1 MSVNSLTSFV
11 MDGRTRIPNRT
22 TGTVIDITERK
33 ASEMAVRE
41 QETRLRAIVD
51 HAVDGIITIDEQGTI
66 ESFNSAAE
74 RLFGYPA
81 AAVLGQNVKLLMP
94 DPYHRE
100 HDGYLAHYRDT
111 GQAKIIG
118 IGREVIGLRQ
128 DGSTFPL
135 DLAVSELQL
144 GDRRLFTGIV
154 RDITERK
161 EAEFQLQQAAE
172 IMESRAMEIA
182 QAHERA
188 LAATQAK
195 SDFLASMSHEI
206 RTPMNAIIGMA
217 DLMHETLLSTEQREY
232 VGRLSRAATSLLD
245 LINDILDL
253 SKIEAGHLEL
263 ESVAFDLHELVD
275 KTAELMAVRAHAKR
289 LELIAFVHPTIPAF
303 VTGDPTRLRQI
314 FINLV
319 GNAIKFTEEGEV
331 VIRVE
336 PDKTDPTMLHCAV
349 SDTGI
354 GIPEAKLATVFD
366 SFTQVDSS
374 TTRKYGGTGLGLSIS
389 KRLVELMHGHIQVD
403 SLPGLGSTFTFSARL
418 PAAPPPA
425 AAPPPPPLPDLQGRR
440 ILIVDDTATNRLVIQ
455 THLAPLGA
463 VLLEAADGLE
473 ALTHLDEAQ
482 RLGTP
487 IDLVILDYHMPNMDG
502 MDLAQAIRKQPV
514 YATLPLLM
522 HASDLRKES
531 VDRARALG
539 ITSYAYKPISRKR
552 LLESLTV
559 ALSPTA
565 AEPLAERI
573 PAPADSPLPP
583 LLPYR
588 ILLVEDL
595 EDNRD
600 LVTLFLKDTPCRL
613 AMADNGLVAV
623 QRCQSETYDLVL
635 MDMQMPVMDGLQ
647 ATATI
652 RRWEHEHRHAPMPI
666 VALTANAFKDEL
678 DKSLAAGC
686 IAHLTKPIKKKTL
699 LAAIAQYATPPS
711 DLAA

>member
-1 MSVNSLTSFV
+1 
-11 MDGRTRIPNRT
+11 
-22 TGTVIDITERK
+22 
-33 ASEMAVRE
+33 
-41 QETRLRAIVD
+41 
-51 HAVDGIITIDEQGTI
+51 
-66 ESFNSAAE
+66 
-74 RLFGYPA
+74 
-81 AAVLGQNVKLLMP
+81 
-94 DPYHRE
+94 
-100 HDGYLAHYRDT
+100 
-111 GQAKIIG
+111 
-118 IGREVIGLRQ
+118 LRQ

-135 DLAVSELQL
+135 DLAVSELRL

-172 IMESRAMEIA
+172 IMESRAVEIT

-195 SDFLASMSHEI
+195 SDFLTSMSHEI
-206 RTPMNAIIGMA
+206 RTPMNAIVGMA
-217 DLMHETLLSTEQREY
+217 DLLQETLLSTEQREY
-232 VGRLSRAATSLLD
+232 VGRLGRAATSLLD

-253 SKIEAGHLEL
+253 SKIEAGHLDL
-263 ESVAFDLHELVD
+263 EAVPFDLHELID
-275 KTAELMAVRAHAKR
+275 KTAELMAVRAHAKQ
-289 LELIAFVHPTIPAF
+289 LELIAFVHPNVPTF

-319 GNAIKFTEEGEV
+319 GNAIKFTEKGEV

-336 PDKTDPTMLHCAV
+336 PDPADPAVLQCAV

-389 KRLVELMHGHIQVD
+389 KRLVELMQGHIQVD
-403 SLPGLGSTFTFSARL
+403 SLPGLGSTFSFSARC
-418 PAAPPPA
+418 PAAPPPNP
-425 AAPPPPPLPDLQGRR
+425 APPPTPLPDLRGRR
-440 ILIVDDTATNRLVIQ
+440 ILIVDDTDTNRLVVQ

-463 VLLEAADGLE
+463 VLIEAADGLE
-473 ALTHLDEAQ
+473 ALQQLDDAQ

-487 IDLVILDYHMPNMDG
+487 IDLVILDYHMPKLDG
-502 MDLAQAIRKQPV
+502 MDLAQAIRKQPA

-522 HASDLRKES
+522 QASDLRKES
-531 VDRARALG
+531 VERAHELG
-539 ITSYAYKPISRKR
+539 ITSYAYKPISRRR
-552 LLESLTV
+552 LLESLAV
-559 ALSPTA
+559 ALSPTTA
-565 AEPLAERI
+565 PPVEP
-573 PAPADSPLPP
+573 PSTPSPTATAP

-613 AMADNGLVAV
+613 AMAENGLVALE
-623 QRCQSETYDLVL
+623 RCQRETYDLVL

-647 ATATI
+647 ATAAI
-652 RRWEHEHRHAPMPI
+652 RRWEHEQQRPPMAI
-666 VALTANAFKDEL
+666 VALTANAFKEEL
-678 DKSLAAGC
+678 DKCLTAGC

-699 LAAIAQYATPPS
+699 LAAITQYATPPS